1 MSRKMLLSLVIFTL
15 VVCSLFVYFNPV
27 VLADTPE
34 VFDEGEVFTPVNGEY
49 DFRSFRLNDS
59 QAQNFTVKS
68 VTSGHTV
75 IVDETGSKVINVLKY
90 DDMVFSKRSQVKG
103 FIDGELSKTGWMVDG
118 VFVHEIELRD
128 GIRMYSA
135 CAKDTSTGTFLYIAS
150 PSDSQ
155 TASLVNS
162 LSFD

>member
-1 MSRKMLLSLVIFTL
+1 MSRKLMLSLVIFT
-15 VVCSLFVYFNPV
+15 VAVCSLFVYFNPV

-34 VFDEGEVFTPVNGEY
+34 VFEEGEVFKPVNGEY
-49 DFRSFRLNDS
+49 DFGTFRLNDS
-59 QAQNFTVKS
+59 ESQNFTVKT

-75 IVDETGSKVINVLKY
+75 IADETGRKVINVLKY
-90 DDMVFSKRSQVKG
+90 DDMVISKKKQAKG

-135 CAKDTSTGTFLYIAS
+135 CAKDTSTGTFLYIAT
-150 PSDSQ
+150 PSDSK